1 MAEPGGLRVII
12 TYKATKGSLQLVAGL
27 TLIGALLL
35 GRGESLHAMAV
46 TLREYV
52 TARLAVE
59 AADGLL
65 SLSTPNHLVIAS
77 VAIAL
82 DGVVGLVEA
91 WLIHRRKTWAFWVVV
106 AASSLLVPWEVYELF
121 AHFRALR
128 VVLLVLNLG
137 VIVYLSLQARRHTKL
152 HSEPLSP

>member
-1 MAEPGGLRVII
+1 MAELGGLRVII

-27 TLIGALLL
+27 VLIGALLL

-46 TLREYV
+46 TLREDV

-59 AADGLL
+59 VADALL
-65 SLSTPNHLVIAS
+65 SLAKPNHLVIAS

-91 WLIHRRKTWAFWVVV
+91 WLLHRRKTWALWLVV
-106 AASSLLVPWEVYELF
+106 AASSVLVPWEVYELV
-121 AHFRALR
+121 AHFRAMR
-128 VVLLVLNLG
+128 VVLLVLNLV
-137 VIVYLSLQARRHTKL
+137 VIGYLSLQARRHAKHL
-152 HSEPLSP
+152 AE